1 MENNK
6 LLYAIFTIGIVI
18 LVLLIVQMFIMI
30 PAVMHGGYNRC
41 PQPVMSSAPAMP
53 PAPAFGCHHWC
64 HPHKHMM
71 PPKPGFFKEQPKP
84 GVQPKAPA
92 EPQKPATPA
101 PQTK

>member
-6 LLYAIFTIGIVI
+6 LLFAIFTIGIVI
-18 LVLLIVQMFIMI
+18 LVLMVVQMCILVPM
-30 PAVMHGGYNRC
+30 AMHNGHGHMH
-41 PQPVMSSAPAMP
+41 QPVINSASAQ
-53 PAPAFGCHHWC
+53 APAFGGHHWC

-71 PPKPGFFKEQPKP
+71 PPKPGFLKDQPKP